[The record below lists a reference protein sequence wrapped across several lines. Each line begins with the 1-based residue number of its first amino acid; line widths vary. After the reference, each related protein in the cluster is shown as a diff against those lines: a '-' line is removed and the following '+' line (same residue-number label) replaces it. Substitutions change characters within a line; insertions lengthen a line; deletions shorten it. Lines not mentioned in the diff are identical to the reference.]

1 MNILVIGDIVG
12 KPGREAVKGI
22 LPKLK
27 QEHSLDLVLANAENV
42 AGGSGIT
49 PKLAEE
55 LFNYGIDGLTSGDH
69 IWKRKEIFPF
79 LESEKRLLRPANYPL
94 QAPGRG
100 ATVIEKNGLR
110 IGVINLAGRIF
121 MEGIRS
127 PFEVAEEEIEKIKE
141 GVNPVRSNPP
151 QADASPQAETSNGV
165 KIIIVD
171 FHAEATSEKVAL
183 GWYLDGKVSAVLGT
197 HTHIQT
203 ADEKILPQ
211 GTAYI
216 TDLGMCGPYDS
227 VIGRKKQGI
236 LQRFIVQVPTHFE
249 VAQGDV
255 HLCGA
260 ILEIDAKNG
269 KAVSIVRVNEK
280 I

>member
-1 MNILVIGDIVG
+1 MKILAIGDIVG
-12 KPGREAVKGI
+12 RPGREAMRML

-27 QEHSLDLVLANAENV
+27 QEHSLDLIIANGENA

-55 LFNYGIDGLTSGDH
+55 LFSYGVDGLTSGDH
-69 IWKRKEIFPF
+69 IWKRKEIFPY
-79 LESEKRLLRPANYPL
+79 LETEKKLLRPANYPL
-94 QAPGRG
+94 QAPGKG
-100 ATVIEKNGLR
+100 SMIIEKNGIK

-121 MEGIRS
+121 MEAIRC
-127 PFEVAEEEIEKIKE
+127 PFVVAEEEINKLAKE
-141 GVNPVRSNPP
+141 
-151 QADASPQAETSNGV
+151 T

-227 VIGRKKQGI
+227 VIGRKKENV
-236 LQRFIVQVPTHFE
+236 LQRFVVQVPIRFD
-249 VAQGDV
+249 VAKEDT
-255 HLCGA
+255 HLCGVV
-260 ILEIDAKNG
+260 LEIDEKSG
-269 KAVSIVRVNEK
+269 KAVSIARVDEK
-280 I
+280 VK